1 MKNEVLALQIM
12 NSIYVRKDGDRKSI
26 DFLQNQEISAKRSWT
41 VFQTSKINT
50 EIKLEWKNILM
61 LEEVNFT
68 EKEKSSRKIE
78 SLTYEVLINFKKQSF
93 PGPFSSAE

>member
-1 MKNEVLALQIM
+1 
-12 NSIYVRKDGDRKSI
+12 
-26 DFLQNQEISAKRSWT
+26 
-41 VFQTSKINT
+41 
-50 EIKLEWKNILM
+50 M

-93 PGPFSSAE
+93 PGPFSSAEEIQKYI